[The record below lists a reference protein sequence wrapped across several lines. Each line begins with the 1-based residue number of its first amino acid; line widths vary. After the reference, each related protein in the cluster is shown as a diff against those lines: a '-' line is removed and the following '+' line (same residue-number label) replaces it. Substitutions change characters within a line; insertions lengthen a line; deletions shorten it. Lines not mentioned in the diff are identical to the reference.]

1 MRFPSKFKGE
11 SMKPLMKILVAYDGS
26 AHANNALGEAI
37 DLAEKFKGSITV
49 LYVAWEKSDDD
60 SRNLLRNAEEKLKK
74 SNVKYKLRVERSNY
88 TPRMIVRIA
97 MDEAF
102 DLIAIGSRGM
112 GGGKG
117 WILGSVSSRVME
129 EAPCPVLLVK

>member
-1 MRFPSKFKGE
+1 
-11 SMKPLMKILVAYDGS
+11 MKPLMKILVAYDGS
-26 AHANNALGEAI
+26 AHANNALSDAI
-37 DLAEKFKGSITV
+37 DLAERFKGSITV

-60 SRNLLRNAEEKLKK
+60 SRNLLRNAEEMLKK